1 MPANGNHE
9 EFPPYL
15 ERVDELERVSIIRLK
30 GEITREII
38 PVIEAR
44 IRDNRR
50 MGSKIDKNVII
61 DFAKV
66 VDVDSATVAF
76 HLIHLEE
83 LHQSGF
89 EMAFINLNEEMAV
102 LLKMF
107 KRDAPFK
114 VYPTESHA
122 VRELNR

>member
-9 EFPPYL
+9 ELPPYL

-30 GEITREII
+30 GEITHEII

-50 MGSKIDKNVII
+50 NGSTIDKNVIV

-76 HLIHLEE
+76 HVIHLEE
-83 LHQSGF
+83 YQQSGF
-89 EMAFINLNEEMAV
+89 EIAFINLNEEMIA

-114 VYPTESHA
+114 VFPTEAHA
-122 VRELNR
+122 IMELNR